1 MRKKLNAADGSE
13 LNNIR
18 TANIS
23 LTLGKMKVFFR
34 VLMVHV
40 HEGVKCNLHGLDCIT
55 KFQCQFNKD

>member
-1 MRKKLNAADGSE
+1 MEVSYVT
-13 LNNIR
+13 IR

-23 LTLGKMKVFFR
+23 LPVEKMKVFFR

-40 HEGVKCNLHGLDCIT
+40 HVGVKCNLHGQDCIT